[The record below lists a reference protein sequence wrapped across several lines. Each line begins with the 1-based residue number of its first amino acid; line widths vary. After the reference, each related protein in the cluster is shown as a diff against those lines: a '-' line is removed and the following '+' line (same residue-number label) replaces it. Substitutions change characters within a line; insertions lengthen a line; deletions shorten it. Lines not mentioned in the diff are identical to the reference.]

1 MFTSP
6 FLIKKN
12 IVVVSDFFIEQLSG
26 GAEMTLETL
35 IQKISNKYN
44 IYKINSLNLSLEN
57 LNKINESLNNPKF
70 LFCNI
75 ANLDAETLIN
85 IPHLIKN
92 YSIVECDYKYCK
104 YRSEDLHKFTVGK
117 DCDCAD
123 NSSLNTLISNFYSHS
138 KNLFW
143 MSKNQM
149 MLTNKKLDIKG
160 ANQIVL
166 GSLFLKEHIDY
177 INEIKNNSSIKRNNK
192 FVILKSPSWVKGY
205 ENALNYCKHNQ
216 LEYEEVWGLDY
227 RSLLMKLRSSKG
239 LVYLPTG
246 LDTCPRLVIE
256 AMMLGCSLILNE
268 KVQIKDEEWLNEDKI
283 NSLFTMQE
291 KIIKETF

>member
-92 YSIVECDYKYCK
+92 YSIVEYF
-104 YRSEDLHKFTVGK
+104 L
-117 DCDCAD
+117 
-123 NSSLNTLISNFYSHS
+123 LNLY
-138 KNLFW
+138 
-143 MSKNQM
+143 
-149 MLTNKKLDIKG
+149 
-160 ANQIVL
+160 
-166 GSLFLKEHIDY
+166 
-177 INEIKNNSSIKRNNK
+177 
-192 FVILKSPSWVKGY
+192 P
-205 ENALNYCKHNQ
+205 
-216 LEYEEVWGLDY
+216 
-227 RSLLMKLRSSKG
+227 
-239 LVYLPTG
+239 
-246 LDTCPRLVIE
+246 
-256 AMMLGCSLILNE
+256 
-268 KVQIKDEEWLNEDKI
+268 
-283 NSLFTMQE
+283 
-291 KIIKETF
+291 